1 MNRRRLQPS
10 ITRFLEQRISRFEGL
25 DVLLLLHEHA
35 DRSWNASEVA
45 VALRLTPSAAAEQLE
60 RLCQHDLLDVR
71 LGNEVRYRFGPA
83 TSRLAAAV
91 QRVARAYR
99 THRNDL
105 VAFMR
110 GMHAAGE
117 FRYRPAA
124 SHGDG
129 K

>member
-1 MNRRRLQPS
+1 MNRRGLPPS
-10 ITRFLEQRISRFEGL
+10 VTRFLEQRIARFEGL

-45 VALRLTPSAAAEQLE
+45 MALRLTASAAAEQLE
-60 RLCQHDLLDVR
+60 WLCRHDLLDVR

-99 THRNDL
+99 TRRSEL
-105 VAFMR
+105 VAFVR
-110 GMHAAGE
+110 AMHAAGE

-124 SHGDG
+124 SRGG
-129 K
+129 VK